1 MSGSR
6 AQGRFICAGQARA
19 VWLILGRAGVPGRGR
34 RGDLS
39 ELQQVASATGG
50 TLFNVEQEPLCMLS
64 TIVAD
69 LRGYQ

>member
-1 MSGSR
+1 MG
-6 AQGRFICAGQARA
+6 
-19 VWLILGRAGVPGRGR
+19 GR
-34 RGDLS
+34 RDDLS